1 MATPVRSDVHIDT
14 LATNISVAYRNSNYI
29 ADQILPLV
37 PVAKQT
43 GKYAKFTKASWF
55 RNEAGLRA
63 PGTRAPR
70 MFWDM
75 DTAGSYTCLEYA
87 AATTLSD
94 EIRENADNPIN
105 PEKTSVEFVT
115 DKILL
120 AREYRVAAK
129 LFDAT
134 TTFSGYTA
142 TAAAL
147 TGGAGVAWD
156 TFETSDPIQDVNAMS
171 NIIIKAIGMKPN
183 TLILGQDV
191 YKALKVH
198 PSLLERIKYSQM
210 GVVTTELMA
219 RLFDID
225 KILVGSAIYNSSR
238 EGVTASYSYIW
249 GTYALLCYVTPR
261 PALESPSL
269 GYILTFKDRVAN
281 RYREDQEH
289 SDVFEV
295 LENSDEIVCAADAG
309 YLLSSVVS

>member
-1 MATPVRSDVHIDT
+1 M
-14 LATNISVAYRNSNYI
+14 SVAYRNSNYI
-29 ADQILPLV
+29 ADQILPIV

-43 GKYAKFTKASWF
+43 GKYAKFTRDNWY

-70 MFWDM
+70 MYWDM
-75 DTAGSYTCLEYA
+75 DTAGSYACLEYA

-115 DKILL
+115 DKIFL
-120 AREYRVAAK
+120 AREARAAAL
-129 LFDAT
+129 LFDAS

-142 TAAAL
+142 GVTAL
-147 TGGAGVAWD
+147 TGGAAVAWD
-156 TFETSDPIQDVNAMS
+156 TYETSDPIQDVNAMT
-171 NIIIKAIGMKPN
+171 NIVIKAIGMKPN
-183 TLILGQDV
+183 TLVIGQDV
-191 YKALKVH
+191 YAALKVH

-219 RLFDID
+219 RLFDIE
-225 KILVGSAIYNSSR
+225 KIHVGTAIYNTSE
-238 EGVTASYSYIW
+238 EGTTASYSYIW
-249 GTYALLCYVTPR
+249 GKYALLAYITPR

-269 GYILTFKDRVAN
+269 GYILTFKNRVVN

-289 SDVFEV
+289 CDVFEV
-295 LENSDEIVCAADAG
+295 LENSDEIVCSAPAG